1 MQQSTNLKNIRRKS
15 IKRLTNPK
23 KLLNIQNSQSQNSDN
38 EDDQNSINILSS
50 KSKIVA
56 SNGLSHSTLSHQ
68 SKRPLWKKRIAKFLD
83 SAPVLIFMSILT
95 VYALFAADVQAAW
108 CRVNIDYGFNVLQC
122 ILIGIFLLEWI
133 FNIISKIDY
142 TWSFFFWLDLVATIS
157 LLQDLDWVI
166 NPIMGYGS
174 ARQRSFKSSVQAAKA
189 MSKVSSASRA
199 TRVLRVIRIV
209 RLIRMVKLYKS
220 VITARE
226 IQARIKKQ
234 QDLEAKNKIEKNIES
249 NDTTLT
255 KKDYIIGRGS
265 INPSINND
273 NKDSSSISVNSDSI
287 NGENNNEQN
296 NNEQNNNDKKDNDKK
311 DNDIKDENNNEQNNN
326 DIKYYNIKD
335 ENKNDNNNIKDD
347 NKNDTN
353 NNKNNI
359 KNDNKKDDIAN
370 GNNFP
375 TEVEKRNTVKE
386 TENNLLITKDNKN
399 TNNNEQDNEDEKIKH
414 IFETPKEDIATTTN
428 HNNISIDDMDEEE
441 LEKVVKE
448 SRISKII
455 SDSLTQKV
463 IILILILLIVF
474 PILSDD
480 FFVNTS
486 ITYELIAQIISASY
500 DLFESQN
507 KILQSDVL
515 FQLFDKNFPALNISY
530 NGTLLY
536 NDSYYWNRTDYF
548 RYKEVTTVFSAD
560 GQVNIVYSL
569 LKETQLT
576 GLLNIFQTIF
586 VCIMLSGAAI
596 LFEND
601 AKKLVLSPLEIMIEI
616 VDNVAKDP
624 INAKNIEEIQ
634 TGVKAILDE
643 EEEEKIK
650 KKKDIHGN
658 FHNSG
663 IVSMEDKNDND
674 EEENYEVSVIKAAI
688 IKISALLAIS
698 FGEAGGE
705 IIKKNLT
712 SGQDLNPRL
721 KGKKKTAIFGF
732 CDIRQFE
739 EINLALEEKT
749 ILLINEIADIV
760 HSSVDKF
767 GGATNKNI
775 GESFLNVWK
784 FYNEVPV
791 KDKEGNITTQRK
803 DNLLEI
809 DPTNPMVAIT
819 ADSACLSFLRIIM
832 KINKSLNILNYSN
845 NEEIIKRIPNFK
857 LNMGFGIHIG
867 YGIEGAVGSTYKI
880 DASYLSPNVNIAA
893 RLETATRQF
902 GLSLLISGPLYNLF
916 SDELKKIC
924 RYIDCVYVKGSEQPL
939 DLYTIDVNLNLKP
952 QEKKDILIMN
962 NKEKRKIYS
971 EKKEHFQREIEVYK
985 SVTRLIF
992 QKSNYLELINTKRTN
1007 EFYYEWDKGINAYK
1021 EGDFKF
1027 AGEKFKKCLKLYPD
1041 DGPAKTLLKY
1051 FEKRNFK
1058 APDGWIGVRELTSK

>member
-399 TNNNEQDNEDEKIKH
+399 TNNNEQDNEDEKIKD

-428 HNNISIDDMDEEE
+428 HHNISIDDMDEEE

-515 FQLFDKNFPALNISY
+515 YQLFDKNFPALNISY

-536 NDSYYWNRTDYF
+536 NDSYYWNKTDYF

-624 INAKNIEEIQ
+624 INAKNIDELQ

-643 EEEEKIK
+643 EEGEKEKAK
-650 KKKDIHGN
+650 KKKHGN
-658 FHNSG
+658 LGNNAT
-663 IVSMEDKNDND
+663 VALDDKNNND

-791 KDKEGNITTQRK
+791 RDKDGNLTTQKK

-819 ADSACLSFLRIIM
+819 ADSACLACLRVIM
-832 KINKSLNILNYSN
+832 KINKSFNILNYSH
-845 NEEIIKRIPNFK
+845 NEEILKRISNFK

-916 SDELKKIC
+916 SDELKRIC
-924 RYIDCVYVKGSEQPL
+924 RYIDCVYVKGSVQPL

-952 QEKKDILIMN
+952 QEKKDIIIMN
-962 NKEKRKIYS
+962 NKEKRKRYA
-971 EKKEHFQREIEVYK
+971 EKKENFQREIEVYK
-985 SVTRLIF
+985 SVTRLVF
-992 QKSNYLELINTKRTN
+992 QKSNYLELINTKRTS
-1007 EFYYEWDKGINAYK
+1007 EFYYNWDEGINAYK
-1021 EGDFKF
+1021 KGDFTT
-1027 AGEKFKKCLKLYPD
+1027 AGDKFKRCLKLFPD

-1051 FEKRNFK
+1051 FENRNYK
-1058 APDGWIGVRELTSK
+1058 APEGWIGVRELTSK

>member
-1 MQQSTNLKNIRRKS
+1 MQHPKNITNIRRKS
-15 IKRLTNPK
+15 TQTLSKPIVQFN
-23 KLLNIQNSQSQNSDN
+23 NNQNSKSQNSDID
-38 EDDQNSINILSS
+38 EDPNSINPISS
-50 KSKIVA
+50 KLKFTTSNSLSPSKI
-56 SNGLSHSTLSHQ
+56 HQ
-68 SKRPLWKKRIAKFLD
+68 LKRPLWKKRIAKFLD

-95 VYALFAADVQAAW
+95 VYALFAADIQAAW

-122 ILIGIFLLEWI
+122 ILIGIFFLEWI
-133 FNIISKIDY
+133 LNIVSKIDY

-226 IQARIKKQ
+226 IQERVKKQ
-234 QDLEAKNKIEKNIES
+234 QDLDAKNRIEKNIES
-249 NDTTLT
+249 NDTTLS

-265 INPSINND
+265 INPSINID
-273 NKDSSSISVNSDSI
+273 NKDSGSVSENLVNVNEENKNGVNI
-287 NGENNNEQN
+287 NDKKINDIKNNNKTNDKNDGN
-296 NNEQNNNDKKDNDKK
+296 NNNNDND
-311 DNDIKDENNNEQNNN
+311 
-326 DIKYYNIKD
+326 
-335 ENKNDNNNIKDD
+335 
-347 NKNDTN
+347 
-353 NNKNNI
+353 
-359 KNDNKKDDIAN
+359 DNKKDNIAN
-370 GNNFP
+370 GKNVP
-375 TEVEKRNTVKE
+375 TETERNNVKE
-386 TENNLLITKDNKN
+386 TENNLLLPKENKN
-399 TNNNEQDNEDEKIKH
+399 TNNNEQDNKNEKNKNK
-414 IFETPKEDIATTTN
+414 FETLKEKEDIATTTN
-428 HNNISIDDMDEEE
+428 DNNSSIDDMDEED

-480 FFVNTS
+480 FFANTS

-507 KILQSDVL
+507 KILQSEIL
-515 FQLFDKNFPALNISY
+515 YGLFDKNYPALNISY

-536 NDSYYWNRTDYF
+536 NDSRYWNRTDYF

-624 INAKNIEEIQ
+624 INAKNIDELQ

-643 EEEEKIK
+643 EEGEKEKAK
-650 KKKDIHGN
+650 KKKHGN
-658 FHNSG
+658 LGNNAT
-663 IVSMEDKNDND
+663 VALDDKNNND

-791 KDKEGNITTQRK
+791 RDKDGNLTTQKK

-819 ADSACLSFLRIIM
+819 ADSACLACLRVIM
-832 KINKSLNILNYSN
+832 KINKSFNILNYSH
-845 NEEIIKRIPNFK
+845 NEEILKRISNFK

-916 SDELKKIC
+916 SDELKRIC
-924 RYIDCVYVKGSEQPL
+924 RYIDCVYVKGSVQPL

-952 QEKKDILIMN
+952 QEKKDIIIMN
-962 NKEKRKIYS
+962 NKEKRKRYA
-971 EKKEHFQREIEVYK
+971 EKKENFQREIEVYK
-985 SVTRLIF
+985 SVTRLVF
-992 QKSNYLELINTKRTN
+992 QKSNYLELINTKRTS
-1007 EFYYEWDKGINAYK
+1007 EFYYNWDEGISAYK
-1021 EGDFKF
+1021 KGDFTT
-1027 AGEKFKKCLKLYPD
+1027 AGDKFKRCLKLFPD

-1051 FEKRNFK
+1051 FENRNYK
-1058 APDGWIGVRELTSK
+1058 APEGWIGVRELTSK

>member
-1 MQQSTNLKNIRRKS
+1 MQHPKNITNIRRKS
-15 IKRLTNPK
+15 TQTLSKPIVQFN
-23 KLLNIQNSQSQNSDN
+23 NNQNSKSQNSDID
-38 EDDQNSINILSS
+38 EDPNSINPISS
-50 KSKIVA
+50 KSKFTT
-56 SNGLSHSTLSHQ
+56 SNSLSPSKIHQ
-68 SKRPLWKKRIAKFLD
+68 LKRPLWKKRIAKFLD

-95 VYALFAADVQAAW
+95 VYALFAADIQAAW

-122 ILIGIFLLEWI
+122 ILIGIFFLEWI
-133 FNIISKIDY
+133 LNIVSKIDY

-226 IQARIKKQ
+226 IQERVKKQ
-234 QDLEAKNKIEKNIES
+234 QDLDAKNRIEKNIES
-249 NDTTLT
+249 NDTTLS

-265 INPSINND
+265 INPSINID
-273 NKDSSSISVNSDSI
+273 NKDSGSVSENLVNVNEENK
-287 NGENNNEQN
+287 NGVNI
-296 NNEQNNNDKKDNDKK
+296 NDKKIND
-311 DNDIKDENNNEQNNN
+311 
-326 DIKYYNIKD
+326 
-335 ENKNDNNNIKDD
+335 
-347 NKNDTN
+347 
-353 NNKNNI
+353 I
-359 KNDNKKDDIAN
+359 KNDNKTNDKNDGNNNNNDNNDNKKDNIAN
-370 GNNFP
+370 GKNVP
-375 TEVEKRNTVKE
+375 TETERNNVKE
-386 TENNLLITKDNKN
+386 TENNLLLPKENKN
-399 TNNNEQDNEDEKIKH
+399 TNNNEQDNKNEKNKNK
-414 IFETPKEDIATTTN
+414 FETLKEKEDIATTTN
-428 HNNISIDDMDEEE
+428 DNNSSIDDMDEED

-480 FFVNTS
+480 FFANTS

-507 KILQSDVL
+507 KILQSDIL
-515 FQLFDKNFPALNISY
+515 YGLFDKNYPALNISY

-536 NDSYYWNRTDYF
+536 NDSRYWNRTDYF

-624 INAKNIEEIQ
+624 INAKNIDELQ

-643 EEEEKIK
+643 EEGEKEKAK
-650 KKKDIHGN
+650 KKKHGN
-658 FHNSG
+658 LGNNAT
-663 IVSMEDKNDND
+663 VAVDDKNNND

-712 SGQDLNPRL
+712 
-721 KGKKKTAIFGF
+721 
-732 CDIRQFE
+732 
-739 EINLALEEKT
+739 
-749 ILLINEIADIV
+749 
-760 HSSVDKF
+760 
-767 GGATNKNI
+767 
-775 GESFLNVWK
+775 
-784 FYNEVPV
+784 
-791 KDKEGNITTQRK
+791 TQKK

-819 ADSACLSFLRIIM
+819 ADSACLACLRVIM
-832 KINKSLNILNYSN
+832 KINKSFNILNYSH
-845 NEEIIKRIPNFK
+845 NEEILKRISNFK

-916 SDELKKIC
+916 SDELKRIC
-924 RYIDCVYVKGSEQPL
+924 RYIDCVYVKGSVQPL

-952 QEKKDILIMN
+952 QEKKDIIIMN
-962 NKEKRKIYS
+962 NKEKRKRYA
-971 EKKEHFQREIEVYK
+971 EKKENFQREIEVYK
-985 SVTRLIF
+985 SVTRLVF
-992 QKSNYLELINTKRTN
+992 QKSNYLELINTKRTS
-1007 EFYYEWDKGINAYK
+1007 EFYYNWDEGINAYK
-1021 EGDFKF
+1021 KGDFTT
-1027 AGEKFKKCLKLYPD
+1027 AGDRFKRCLKLFPD

-1051 FEKRNFK
+1051 FENRNYK
-1058 APDGWIGVRELTSK
+1058 APEGWIGVRELTSK

>member
-1 MQQSTNLKNIRRKS
+1 MQHPKNITNIRRKS
-15 IKRLTNPK
+15 TQTLSKPIVQFN
-23 KLLNIQNSQSQNSDN
+23 NNQNSKSQNSDID
-38 EDDQNSINILSS
+38 EDPNSINPISS
-50 KSKIVA
+50 KSKFTT
-56 SNGLSHSTLSHQ
+56 SNSLSPSKIHQ
-68 SKRPLWKKRIAKFLD
+68 LKRPLWKKRIAKFLD

-95 VYALFAADVQAAW
+95 VYALFAADIQAAW

-122 ILIGIFLLEWI
+122 ILIGIFFLEWI
-133 FNIISKIDY
+133 LNIVSKIDY

-226 IQARIKKQ
+226 IQERVKKQ
-234 QDLEAKNKIEKNIES
+234 QDLDAKNRIEKNIES
-249 NDTTLT
+249 NDTTLS

-265 INPSINND
+265 INPSINID
-273 NKDSSSISVNSDSI
+273 NKDSGSVSENLVNVNEENK
-287 NGENNNEQN
+287 NGVNI
-296 NNEQNNNDKKDNDKK
+296 NDKKIND
-311 DNDIKDENNNEQNNN
+311 
-326 DIKYYNIKD
+326 
-335 ENKNDNNNIKDD
+335 
-347 NKNDTN
+347 
-353 NNKNNI
+353 I
-359 KNDNKKDDIAN
+359 KNDNKTNDKNDGNNNNNDNNDNKKDNIAN
-370 GNNFP
+370 GKNVP
-375 TEVEKRNTVKE
+375 TETERNNVKE
-386 TENNLLITKDNKN
+386 TENNLLLPKENKN
-399 TNNNEQDNEDEKIKH
+399 TNNNEQDNKNEKNKNK
-414 IFETPKEDIATTTN
+414 FETLKEKEDIATTTN
-428 HNNISIDDMDEEE
+428 DNNSSIDDMDEED

-480 FFVNTS
+480 FFANTS

-507 KILQSDVL
+507 KILQSEIL
-515 FQLFDKNFPALNISY
+515 YGLFDKNYPALNISY

-536 NDSYYWNRTDYF
+536 NDSRYWNRTDYF

-624 INAKNIEEIQ
+624 INAKNIDELQ

-643 EEEEKIK
+643 EEGEKEKAK
-650 KKKDIHGN
+650 KKKHGN
-658 FHNSG
+658 LGNNAT
-663 IVSMEDKNDND
+663 VAVDDKNNND

-791 KDKEGNITTQRK
+791 RDKDGNLTTQKK

-819 ADSACLSFLRIIM
+819 ADSACLACLRVIM
-832 KINKSLNILNYSN
+832 KINKSFNILNYSH
-845 NEEIIKRIPNFK
+845 NEEILKRISNFK

-916 SDELKKIC
+916 SDELKRIC
-924 RYIDCVYVKGSEQPL
+924 RYIDCVYVKGSVQPL

-952 QEKKDILIMN
+952 QEKKDIIIMN
-962 NKEKRKIYS
+962 NKEKRKRYA
-971 EKKEHFQREIEVYK
+971 EKKENFQREIEVYK
-985 SVTRLIF
+985 SVTRLVF
-992 QKSNYLELINTKRTN
+992 QKSNYLELINTKRTS
-1007 EFYYEWDKGINAYK
+1007 EFYYNWDEGISAYK
-1021 EGDFKF
+1021 KGDFTT
-1027 AGEKFKKCLKLYPD
+1027 AGDKFKRCLKLFPD

-1051 FEKRNFK
+1051 FENRNYK
-1058 APDGWIGVRELTSK
+1058 APEGWIGVRELTSK

>member
-1 MQQSTNLKNIRRKS
+1 MQHPKNITNIRRKS
-15 IKRLTNPK
+15 TQTLSKPIVQFN
-23 KLLNIQNSQSQNSDN
+23 NNQNSKSQNSDID
-38 EDDQNSINILSS
+38 EDPNSINPISS
-50 KSKIVA
+50 KSKFTT
-56 SNGLSHSTLSHQ
+56 SNSLSPSKIHQ
-68 SKRPLWKKRIAKFLD
+68 LKRPLWKKRIAKFLD

-95 VYALFAADVQAAW
+95 VYALFAADIQAAW

-122 ILIGIFLLEWI
+122 ILIGIFFLEWI
-133 FNIISKIDY
+133 LNIVSKIDY

-226 IQARIKKQ
+226 IQERVKKQ
-234 QDLEAKNKIEKNIES
+234 QDLDAKNRIEKNIES
-249 NDTTLT
+249 NDTTLS

-265 INPSINND
+265 INPSINID
-273 NKDSSSISVNSDSI
+273 NKDSGSVSENLVNVNEENK
-287 NGENNNEQN
+287 NGVNI
-296 NNEQNNNDKKDNDKK
+296 NDKKIND
-311 DNDIKDENNNEQNNN
+311 
-326 DIKYYNIKD
+326 
-335 ENKNDNNNIKDD
+335 
-347 NKNDTN
+347 
-353 NNKNNI
+353 I
-359 KNDNKKDDIAN
+359 KNDNKTNDKNDGNNNNNDNNDNKKDNIAN
-370 GNNFP
+370 GKNVP
-375 TEVEKRNTVKE
+375 TETERNNVKE
-386 TENNLLITKDNKN
+386 TENNLLLPKENKN
-399 TNNNEQDNEDEKIKH
+399 TNNNEQDNKNEKNKNK
-414 IFETPKEDIATTTN
+414 FETLKEKEDIATTTN
-428 HNNISIDDMDEEE
+428 DNNSSIDDMDEED

-480 FFVNTS
+480 FFANTS

-507 KILQSDVL
+507 KILQSEIL
-515 FQLFDKNFPALNISY
+515 YGLFDKNYPALNISY

-536 NDSYYWNRTDYF
+536 NDSRYWNRTDYF

-624 INAKNIEEIQ
+624 INAKNIDELQ

-643 EEEEKIK
+643 EEGEKEKAK
-650 KKKDIHGN
+650 KKKHGN
-658 FHNSG
+658 LGNNAT
-663 IVSMEDKNDND
+663 VALDDKNNND

-791 KDKEGNITTQRK
+791 RDKDGNLTTQKK

-819 ADSACLSFLRIIM
+819 ADSACLACLRVIM
-832 KINKSLNILNYSN
+832 KINKSFNILNYSH
-845 NEEIIKRIPNFK
+845 NEEILKRISNFK

-916 SDELKKIC
+916 SDELKRIC
-924 RYIDCVYVKGSEQPL
+924 RYIDCVYVKGSVQPL

-952 QEKKDILIMN
+952 QEKKDIIIMN
-962 NKEKRKIYS
+962 NKEKRKRYA
-971 EKKEHFQREIEVYK
+971 EKKENFQREIEVYK
-985 SVTRLIF
+985 SVTRLVF
-992 QKSNYLELINTKRTN
+992 QKSNYLELINTKRTS
-1007 EFYYEWDKGINAYK
+1007 EFYYNWDEGISAYK
-1021 EGDFKF
+1021 KGDFTT
-1027 AGEKFKKCLKLYPD
+1027 AGDKFKRCLKLFPD

-1051 FEKRNFK
+1051 FENRNYK
-1058 APDGWIGVRELTSK
+1058 APEGWIGVRELTSK

>member
-1 MQQSTNLKNIRRKS
+1 MQHPKNITNIRRKS
-15 IKRLTNPK
+15 TNTLSKPVFQF
-23 KLLNIQNSQSQNSDN
+23 NNNQNSKSQNSDID
-38 EDDQNSINILSS
+38 EDPNSIHQISS
-50 KSKIVA
+50 KSKFTT
-56 SNGLSHSTLSHQ
+56 SNSLSPSKIHQ
-68 SKRPLWKKRIAKFLD
+68 LKRPLWKKRIAKFLD

-95 VYALFAADVQAAW
+95 VYALFAADIQAAW

-122 ILIGIFLLEWI
+122 ILIGIFFLEWI
-133 FNIISKIDY
+133 LNIVSKIDY

-226 IQARIKKQ
+226 IQERIKKQ
-234 QDLEAKNKIEKNIES
+234 KDLDAKNRIEKNIES
-249 NDTTLT
+249 NDTTLS

-265 INPSINND
+265 INPSINID
-273 NKDSSSISVNSDSI
+273 NKDSASVSENLVNVNEENK
-287 NGENNNEQN
+287 NGVNI
-296 NNEQNNNDKKDNDKK
+296 NDKKI
-311 DNDIKDENNNEQNNN
+311 NDIKNNNKTN
-326 DIKYYNIKD
+326 DKND
-335 ENKNDNNNIKDD
+335 GNDNN
-347 NKNDTN
+347 
-353 NNKNNI
+353 
-359 KNDNKKDDIAN
+359 NDNKKDNIAN
-370 GNNFP
+370 GNNVP
-375 TEVEKRNTVKE
+375 TETERNNVKE
-386 TENNLLITKDNKN
+386 TENNLLLRKENKN
-399 TNNNEQDNEDEKIKH
+399 TNNNEQDNKNEKNKNK
-414 IFETPKEDIATTTN
+414 FETLKEKEDIATTTN
-428 HNNISIDDMDEEE
+428 DNNSSIDDMDEED

-480 FFVNTS
+480 FFANTS

-515 FQLFDKNFPALNISY
+515 YGLFDKNYPALNISY

-536 NDSYYWNRTDYF
+536 NDSRYWNRTDYF

-576 GLLNIFQTIF
+576 GVLNIFQTIF

-624 INAKNIEEIQ
+624 INAKNIDELQ

-643 EEEEKIK
+643 EEEEKEKAK
-650 KKKDIHGN
+650 KKKHGN
-658 FHNSG
+658 LGNNAT
-663 IVSMEDKNDND
+663 VAVDDKNNND

-791 KDKEGNITTQRK
+791 RDKDGNLTTQKK

-819 ADSACLSFLRIIM
+819 ADSACLACLRVIM
-832 KINKSLNILNYSN
+832 KINKSFNILNYSH
-845 NEEIIKRIPNFK
+845 NEEILNRISNFK

-916 SDELKKIC
+916 SDELKRIC
-924 RYIDCVYVKGSEQPL
+924 RYIDCVYVKGSVQPL

-952 QEKKDILIMN
+952 QEKKDIIIMN
-962 NKEKRKIYS
+962 NKEKRKRYA
-971 EKKEHFQREIEVYK
+971 EKKENFQREIEVYK
-985 SVTRLIF
+985 SVTRLVF
-992 QKSNYLELINTKRTN
+992 QKSNYLELINTKRTS
-1007 EFYYEWDKGINAYK
+1007 EFYYNWDEGINAYK
-1021 EGDFKF
+1021 KGDFTT
-1027 AGEKFKKCLKLYPD
+1027 AGDRFKRCLKLFPD

-1051 FEKRNFK
+1051 FENRNYK
-1058 APDGWIGVRELTSK
+1058 APEGWIGVRELTSK

>member
-1 MQQSTNLKNIRRKS
+1 MQHPKNITNIRRRSTQTLSKP
-15 IKRLTNPK
+15 IVQFN
-23 KLLNIQNSQSQNSDN
+23 NNQNSKSQNSDID
-38 EDDQNSINILSS
+38 EDPNSINPISS
-50 KSKIVA
+50 KSKFTT
-56 SNGLSHSTLSHQ
+56 SNSLSPSKIHQ
-68 SKRPLWKKRIAKFLD
+68 LKRPLWKKRIAKFLD

-95 VYALFAADVQAAW
+95 VYALFAADIQAAW

-122 ILIGIFLLEWI
+122 ILIGIFFLEWI
-133 FNIISKIDY
+133 LNIVSKIDY

-226 IQARIKKQ
+226 IQERVKKQ
-234 QDLEAKNKIEKNIES
+234 QDLDAKNRIEKNIES
-249 NDTTLT
+249 NDTTLS

-265 INPSINND
+265 INPSINID
-273 NKDSSSISVNSDSI
+273 NKDSGSVSENLVNVNEENK
-287 NGENNNEQN
+287 NGVNI
-296 NNEQNNNDKKDNDKK
+296 NDKKIND
-311 DNDIKDENNNEQNNN
+311 
-326 DIKYYNIKD
+326 
-335 ENKNDNNNIKDD
+335 
-347 NKNDTN
+347 
-353 NNKNNI
+353 I
-359 KNDNKKDDIAN
+359 KNDNKTNDKNDGNNNNNDNNDNKKDNIAN
-370 GNNFP
+370 GKNVP
-375 TEVEKRNTVKE
+375 TETERNNVKE
-386 TENNLLITKDNKN
+386 TENNLLLPKENKN
-399 TNNNEQDNEDEKIKH
+399 TNNNEQDNKNEKNKNK
-414 IFETPKEDIATTTN
+414 FETLKEKEDIATTTN
-428 HNNISIDDMDEEE
+428 DNNSSIDDMDEED

-480 FFVNTS
+480 FFANTS

-507 KILQSDVL
+507 KILQSEIL
-515 FQLFDKNFPALNISY
+515 YGLFDKNYPALNISY

-536 NDSYYWNRTDYF
+536 NDSRYWNRTDYF

-624 INAKNIEEIQ
+624 INAKNIDELQ

-643 EEEEKIK
+643 EEGEKEKAK
-650 KKKDIHGN
+650 KKKHGN
-658 FHNSG
+658 LGNNAT
-663 IVSMEDKNDND
+663 VAVDDKNNND

-791 KDKEGNITTQRK
+791 RDNDGNLTTQKK

-819 ADSACLSFLRIIM
+819 ADSACLACLRVIM
-832 KINKSLNILNYSN
+832 KINKSFNILNYSH
-845 NEEIIKRIPNFK
+845 NEEILKRISNFK

-880 DASYLSPNVNIAA
+880 DASYLSPNVNISA

-916 SDELKKIC
+916 SDDMKHVC
-924 RYIDCVYVKGSEQPL
+924 RFVDCVYVKGSEQPL

-952 QEKKDILIMN
+952 QENKNIVILG
-962 NKEKRKIYS
+962 NKEKRKRYADR
-971 EKKEHFQREIEVYK
+971 KETFQREVEIMK
-985 SVTRLIF
+985 SATRLIF
-992 QKSNYLELINTKRTN
+992 QKSSYLELLKAGKTE
-1007 EFYYEWDKGINAYK
+1007 EFYSIWEEGIAFYK
-1021 EGDFKF
+1021 KGDFKT
-1027 AGEKFKKCLKLYPD
+1027 AGDKFKRCLQLDKT
-1041 DGPAKTLLKY
+1041 DGPAKTLLNY
-1051 FEKRNFK
+1051 FEHCNFK
-1058 APDGWIGVRELTSK
+1058 APNNWIGVRELTSK

>member
-1 MQQSTNLKNIRRKS
+1 MQHPKNITNIRRKS
-15 IKRLTNPK
+15 TQTLSKPIFQFN
-23 KLLNIQNSQSQNSDN
+23 NNQNSKSQNSDID
-38 EDDQNSINILSS
+38 EDPNSINPISS
-50 KSKIVA
+50 KSKFTT
-56 SNGLSHSTLSHQ
+56 SNSLSPSKIHQ
-68 SKRPLWKKRIAKFLD
+68 LKRPLWKKRIAKFLD

-95 VYALFAADVQAAW
+95 VYALFAADIQAAW

-122 ILIGIFLLEWI
+122 ILIGIFFLEWI
-133 FNIISKIDY
+133 LNIVSKIDY

-226 IQARIKKQ
+226 IQERVKKQ
-234 QDLEAKNKIEKNIES
+234 QDLDAKNRIEKNIES
-249 NDTTLT
+249 NDTTLS

-265 INPSINND
+265 INPSINID
-273 NKDSSSISVNSDSI
+273 NKDSGSVSENLVNVNEENK
-287 NGENNNEQN
+287 NGVNI
-296 NNEQNNNDKKDNDKK
+296 NDKKIND
-311 DNDIKDENNNEQNNN
+311 
-326 DIKYYNIKD
+326 
-335 ENKNDNNNIKDD
+335 
-347 NKNDTN
+347 
-353 NNKNNI
+353 I
-359 KNDNKKDDIAN
+359 KNDNKTNDKNDGNNNNNDNNDNKKDNIAN
-370 GNNFP
+370 GKNVP
-375 TEVEKRNTVKE
+375 TETERNNVKE
-386 TENNLLITKDNKN
+386 TENNLLLPKENKN
-399 TNNNEQDNEDEKIKH
+399 TNNNEQDNKNEKNKNK
-414 IFETPKEDIATTTN
+414 FETLKEKEDIATTTN
-428 HNNISIDDMDEEE
+428 DNNSSIDDMDEED

-480 FFVNTS
+480 FFANTS

-507 KILQSDVL
+507 KILQSEIL
-515 FQLFDKNFPALNISY
+515 YGLFDKNYPALNISY

-536 NDSYYWNRTDYF
+536 NDSRYWNRTDYF

-624 INAKNIEEIQ
+624 INAKNIDELQ

-643 EEEEKIK
+643 EEGEKEKAK
-650 KKKDIHGN
+650 KKKHGN
-658 FHNSG
+658 LGNNAT
-663 IVSMEDKNDND
+663 VALDDKNNND

-791 KDKEGNITTQRK
+791 RDKDGNLTTQKK

-819 ADSACLSFLRIIM
+819 ADSACLACLRVIM
-832 KINKSLNILNYSN
+832 KINKSFNILNYSH
-845 NEEIIKRIPNFK
+845 NEEILKRISNFK

-916 SDELKKIC
+916 SDELKRIC
-924 RYIDCVYVKGSEQPL
+924 RYIDCVYVKGSVQPL

-952 QEKKDILIMN
+952 QEKKDIIIMN
-962 NKEKRKIYS
+962 NKEKRKRYA
-971 EKKEHFQREIEVYK
+971 EKKENFQREIEVYK
-985 SVTRLIF
+985 SVTRLVF
-992 QKSNYLELINTKRTN
+992 QKSNYLELINTKRTS
-1007 EFYYEWDKGINAYK
+1007 EFYYNWDEGISAYK
-1021 EGDFKF
+1021 KGDFTT
-1027 AGEKFKKCLKLYPD
+1027 AGDKFKRCLKLFPD

-1051 FEKRNFK
+1051 FENRNYK
-1058 APDGWIGVRELTSK
+1058 APEGWIGVRELTSK

>member
-1 MQQSTNLKNIRRKS
+1 MQNQESTIEKKSSLPPLRSTTLHSVPKPLEIKNETKKENSENLSNDENDDEMNS
-15 IKRLTNPK
+15 
-23 KLLNIQNSQSQNSDN
+23 IQNSVSKSKFQSSQG
-38 EDDQNSINILSS
+38 LS
-50 KSKIVA
+50 KSKITQ
-56 SNGLSHSTLSHQ
+56 NQ
-68 SKRPLWKKRIAKFLD
+68 KRPLWKKKIVKFLD

-95 VYALFAADVQAAW
+95 IYALFAADVQAAW
-108 CRVNIDYGFNVLQC
+108 LRVNIDYGFNVIQC
-122 ILIGIFLLEWI
+122 ILIGIFTLEWVL
-133 FNIISKIDY
+133 NIIAKIDY
-142 TWSFFFWLDLVATIS
+142 IWSFFFWLDLVATIS

-166 NPIMGYGS
+166 NPLMGYGS

-226 IQARIKKQ
+226 NKEKLKKN
-234 QDLEAKNKIEKNIES
+234 QDLEHRTKIEKNLGS

-255 KKDYIIGRGS
+255 RRDYIIGKGS
-265 INPSINND
+265 IGPNGGSIIEQKDSVSEGVINEGNNGNGIRNHNNDHNNNKSNVNHNDKNNND
-273 NKDSSSISVNSDSI
+273 NKKNNDNINSAPTERDQKFSSKGTEGDLLLPQK
-287 NGENNNEQN
+287 ENNNL
-296 NNEQNNNDKKDNDKK
+296 KK
-311 DNDIKDENNNEQNNN
+311 I
-326 DIKYYNIKD
+326 D
-335 ENKNDNNNIKDD
+335 ENKKEDD
-347 NKNDTN
+347 EKND
-353 NNKNNI
+353 KI
-359 KNDNKKDDIAN
+359 I
-370 GNNFP
+370 
-375 TEVEKRNTVKE
+375 
-386 TENNLLITKDNKN
+386 
-399 TNNNEQDNEDEKIKH
+399 DEKNIDN
-414 IFETPKEDIATTTN
+414 KEDIVAN
-428 HNNISIDDMDEEE
+428 QIEESIDDMDEED

-448 SRISKII
+448 SRISKLI
-455 SDSLTQKV
+455 SDSLTKKV
-463 IILILILLIVF
+463 IILILILLVVF

-480 FFVNTS
+480 FFASNSGV
-486 ITYELIAQIISASY
+486 TYELIAQLISASY

-507 KILQSDVL
+507 KILDRNVL
-515 FQLFDKNFPALNISY
+515 YGLFDTKFPALNISY
-530 NGTLLY
+530 NGTVLYSTNNTKY
-536 NDSYYWNRTDYF
+536 NDSHYF

-586 VCIMLSGAAI
+586 VCVMLTGAAI
-596 LFEND
+596 LFEHD
-601 AKKLVLSPLEIMIEI
+601 ARQLVLGPLEIMIEI

-624 INAKNIEEIQ
+624 INAKNVEDLQ
-634 TGVKAILDE
+634 TGVKALLNENE
-643 EEEEKIK
+643 E
-650 KKKDIHGN
+650 G
-658 FHNSG
+658 
-663 IVSMEDKNDND
+663 KNKNNENKNE

-705 IIKKNLT
+705 IIKKNIT

-739 EINLALEEKT
+739 DLNLALEEKT

-819 ADSACLSFLRIIM
+819 ADSACLAFLRVLM
-832 KINKSLNILNYSN
+832 KINKSFNILNYRN
-845 NEEIIKRIPNFK
+845 NEEIKKRIPDFK
-857 LNMGFGIHIG
+857 LNMGFGLHIG

-902 GLSLLISGPLYNLF
+902 GLNLLISGPLYKLF
-916 SDELKKIC
+916 SDEMKKIC

-939 DLYTIDVNLNLKP
+939 DLYTVDVNLNLKP
-952 QEKKDILIMN
+952 QEKKNILIMN
-962 NKEKRKIYS
+962 NKEKKKRYAD
-971 EKKEHFQREIEVYK
+971 KKENFQREIEVYK
-985 SVTRLIF
+985 NVTTLIF
-992 QKSNYLELINTKRTN
+992 QKNSYFELLKTKIPN
-1007 EFYYEWDKGINAYK
+1007 EFYYHWELAIDFYK
-1021 EGDFKF
+1021 KGDFKN
-1027 AGEKFKKCLKLYPD
+1027 AGDKFKKCLELYPD
-1041 DGPAKTLLKY
+1041 DGPAKTLYKY
-1051 FEKRNFK
+1051 IENRNFK
-1058 APDGWIGVRELTSK
+1058 APDDWIGVRELTSK

>member
-1 MQQSTNLKNIRRKS
+1 MQHPKNITNIRRRSTQTLSKP
-15 IKRLTNPK
+15 IVQFN
-23 KLLNIQNSQSQNSDN
+23 NNQNSKSQNSDID
-38 EDDQNSINILSS
+38 EDPNSINPISS
-50 KSKIVA
+50 KSKFTT
-56 SNGLSHSTLSHQ
+56 SNSLSPSKIHQ
-68 SKRPLWKKRIAKFLD
+68 LKRPLWKKRIAKFLD

-95 VYALFAADVQAAW
+95 VYALFAADIQAAW

-122 ILIGIFLLEWI
+122 ILIGIFFLEWI
-133 FNIISKIDY
+133 LNIVSKIDY

-226 IQARIKKQ
+226 IQERVKKQ
-234 QDLEAKNKIEKNIES
+234 QDLDAKNRIEKNIES
-249 NDTTLT
+249 NDTTLS

-265 INPSINND
+265 INPSINID
-273 NKDSSSISVNSDSI
+273 NKDSGSVSENLVNVNEENK
-287 NGENNNEQN
+287 NGVNI
-296 NNEQNNNDKKDNDKK
+296 NDKKIND
-311 DNDIKDENNNEQNNN
+311 
-326 DIKYYNIKD
+326 
-335 ENKNDNNNIKDD
+335 
-347 NKNDTN
+347 
-353 NNKNNI
+353 I
-359 KNDNKKDDIAN
+359 KNDNKTNDKNDGNNNNNDNNDNKKDNIAN
-370 GNNFP
+370 GKNVP
-375 TEVEKRNTVKE
+375 TETERNNVKE
-386 TENNLLITKDNKN
+386 TENNLLLPKENKN
-399 TNNNEQDNEDEKIKH
+399 TNNNEQDNKNEKNKNK
-414 IFETPKEDIATTTN
+414 FETLKEKEDIATTTN
-428 HNNISIDDMDEEE
+428 DNNSSIDDMDEED

-463 IILILILLIVF
+463 IILILILLIVS

-480 FFVNTS
+480 FFANTS

-507 KILQSDVL
+507 KILQSEIL
-515 FQLFDKNFPALNISY
+515 YGLFDKNYPALNISY

-536 NDSYYWNRTDYF
+536 NDSRYWNRTDYF

-624 INAKNIEEIQ
+624 INAKNIDELQ

-643 EEEEKIK
+643 EEGEKEKAK
-650 KKKDIHGN
+650 KKKHGN
-658 FHNSG
+658 LGNNAT
-663 IVSMEDKNDND
+663 VALDDKNNND

-791 KDKEGNITTQRK
+791 RDKDGNLTTQKK

-819 ADSACLSFLRIIM
+819 ADSACLACLRVIM
-832 KINKSLNILNYSN
+832 KINKSFNILNYSH
-845 NEEIIKRIPNFK
+845 NEEILKRISNFK

-916 SDELKKIC
+916 SDELKRIC
-924 RYIDCVYVKGSEQPL
+924 RYIDCVYVKGSVQPL

-952 QEKKDILIMN
+952 QEKKDIIIMN
-962 NKEKRKIYS
+962 NKEKRKRYA
-971 EKKEHFQREIEVYK
+971 EKKENFQREIEVYK
-985 SVTRLIF
+985 SVTRLVF
-992 QKSNYLELINTKRTN
+992 QKSNYLELINTKRTS
-1007 EFYYEWDKGINAYK
+1007 EFYYNWDEGISAYK
-1021 EGDFKF
+1021 KGDFTT
-1027 AGEKFKKCLKLYPD
+1027 AGDKFKRCLKLFPD

-1051 FEKRNFK
+1051 FENRNYK
-1058 APDGWIGVRELTSK
+1058 APEGWIGVRELTSK

>member
-1 MQQSTNLKNIRRKS
+1 MQHPKNITNIRRRSTQTLSKP
-15 IKRLTNPK
+15 IVQFN
-23 KLLNIQNSQSQNSDN
+23 NNQNSKSQNSDID
-38 EDDQNSINILSS
+38 EDPNSINPISS
-50 KSKIVA
+50 KSKFTT
-56 SNGLSHSTLSHQ
+56 SNSLSPSKIHQ
-68 SKRPLWKKRIAKFLD
+68 LKRPLWKKRIAKFLD

-95 VYALFAADVQAAW
+95 VYALFAADIQAAW

-122 ILIGIFLLEWI
+122 ILIGIFFLEWI
-133 FNIISKIDY
+133 LNIVSKIDY

-226 IQARIKKQ
+226 IQERVKKQ
-234 QDLEAKNKIEKNIES
+234 QDLDAKNRIEKNIES
-249 NDTTLT
+249 NDTTLS

-265 INPSINND
+265 INPSINID
-273 NKDSSSISVNSDSI
+273 NKDSGSVSENLVNVNEENK
-287 NGENNNEQN
+287 NGVNI
-296 NNEQNNNDKKDNDKK
+296 NDKKIND
-311 DNDIKDENNNEQNNN
+311 
-326 DIKYYNIKD
+326 
-335 ENKNDNNNIKDD
+335 
-347 NKNDTN
+347 
-353 NNKNNI
+353 I
-359 KNDNKKDDIAN
+359 KNDNKTNDKNDGNNNNNDNNDNKKDNIAN
-370 GNNFP
+370 GKNVP
-375 TEVEKRNTVKE
+375 TETERNNVKE
-386 TENNLLITKDNKN
+386 TENNLLLPKENKN
-399 TNNNEQDNEDEKIKH
+399 TNNNEQDNKNEKNKNK
-414 IFETPKEDIATTTN
+414 FETLKEKEDIATTTN
-428 HNNISIDDMDEEE
+428 DNNSSIDDMDEED

-480 FFVNTS
+480 FFANTS

-507 KILQSDVL
+507 KILQSEIL
-515 FQLFDKNFPALNISY
+515 YGLFDKNYPALNISY

-536 NDSYYWNRTDYF
+536 NDSRYWNRTDYF

-624 INAKNIEEIQ
+624 INAKNIDELQ

-643 EEEEKIK
+643 EEGEKEKAK
-650 KKKDIHGN
+650 KKKHGN
-658 FHNSG
+658 LGNNAT
-663 IVSMEDKNDND
+663 VAVDDKNNND

-791 KDKEGNITTQRK
+791 RDKDGNLTTQKK

-819 ADSACLSFLRIIM
+819 ADSACLACLRVIM
-832 KINKSLNILNYSN
+832 KINKSFNILNYSH
-845 NEEIIKRIPNFK
+845 NEEILKRISNFK

-916 SDELKKIC
+916 SDELKRIC
-924 RYIDCVYVKGSEQPL
+924 RYIDCVYVKGSVQPL

-952 QEKKDILIMN
+952 QEKKDIIIMN
-962 NKEKRKIYS
+962 NKEKRKRYA
-971 EKKEHFQREIEVYK
+971 EKKENFQREIEVYK
-985 SVTRLIF
+985 SVTRLVF
-992 QKSNYLELINTKRTN
+992 QKSNYLELINTKRTS
-1007 EFYYEWDKGINAYK
+1007 EFYYNWDEGISAYK
-1021 EGDFKF
+1021 KGDFTT
-1027 AGEKFKKCLKLYPD
+1027 AGDKFKRCLKLFPD

-1051 FEKRNFK
+1051 FENRNYK
-1058 APDGWIGVRELTSK
+1058 APEGWIGVRELTSK

>member
-1 MQQSTNLKNIRRKS
+1 MQHPKNITNIRRRSTQTLSKP
-15 IKRLTNPK
+15 IVQFN
-23 KLLNIQNSQSQNSDN
+23 NNQNSKSQNSDID
-38 EDDQNSINILSS
+38 EDPNSINPISS
-50 KSKIVA
+50 KSKFTT
-56 SNGLSHSTLSHQ
+56 SNSLSPSKIHQ
-68 SKRPLWKKRIAKFLD
+68 LKRPLWKKRIAKFLD

-95 VYALFAADVQAAW
+95 VYALFAADIQAAW

-122 ILIGIFLLEWI
+122 ILIGIFFLEWI
-133 FNIISKIDY
+133 LNIVSKIDY

-226 IQARIKKQ
+226 IQERVKKQ
-234 QDLEAKNKIEKNIES
+234 QDLDAKNRIEKNIES
-249 NDTTLT
+249 NDTTLS

-265 INPSINND
+265 INPSINID
-273 NKDSSSISVNSDSI
+273 NKDSGSVSENLVNVNEENK
-287 NGENNNEQN
+287 NGVNI
-296 NNEQNNNDKKDNDKK
+296 NDKKIND
-311 DNDIKDENNNEQNNN
+311 
-326 DIKYYNIKD
+326 
-335 ENKNDNNNIKDD
+335 
-347 NKNDTN
+347 
-353 NNKNNI
+353 I
-359 KNDNKKDDIAN
+359 KNDNKTNDKNDGNNNNNDNKKDNIAN
-370 GNNFP
+370 GKNVP
-375 TEVEKRNTVKE
+375 TETERNNVKE
-386 TENNLLITKDNKN
+386 TENNLLLPKENKN
-399 TNNNEQDNEDEKIKH
+399 TNNNEQDNKNEKNKNK
-414 IFETPKEDIATTTN
+414 FETLKEKEDIATTTN
-428 HNNISIDDMDEEE
+428 DNNSSIDDMDEED

-480 FFVNTS
+480 FFANTS

-507 KILQSDVL
+507 KILQSEIL
-515 FQLFDKNFPALNISY
+515 YGLFDKNYPALNISY

-536 NDSYYWNRTDYF
+536 NDSRYWNRTDYF

-624 INAKNIEEIQ
+624 INAKNIDELQ

-643 EEEEKIK
+643 EEGEKEKAK
-650 KKKDIHGN
+650 KKKHGN
-658 FHNSG
+658 LGNNAT
-663 IVSMEDKNDND
+663 VALDDKNNND

-791 KDKEGNITTQRK
+791 RDKDGNLTTQKK

-819 ADSACLSFLRIIM
+819 ADSACLACLRVIM
-832 KINKSLNILNYSN
+832 KINKSFNILNYSH
-845 NEEIIKRIPNFK
+845 NEEILKRISNFK

-916 SDELKKIC
+916 SDELKRIC
-924 RYIDCVYVKGSEQPL
+924 RYIDCVYVKGSVQPL

-952 QEKKDILIMN
+952 QEKKDIIIMN
-962 NKEKRKIYS
+962 NKEKRKRYA
-971 EKKEHFQREIEVYK
+971 EKKENFQREIEVYK
-985 SVTRLIF
+985 SVTRLVF
-992 QKSNYLELINTKRTN
+992 QKSNYLELINTKRTS
-1007 EFYYEWDKGINAYK
+1007 EFYYNWDEGISAYK
-1021 EGDFKF
+1021 KGDFTT
-1027 AGEKFKKCLKLYPD
+1027 AGDKFKRCLKLFPD

-1051 FEKRNFK
+1051 FENRNYK
-1058 APDGWIGVRELTSK
+1058 APEGWIGVRELTSK

>member
-1 MQQSTNLKNIRRKS
+1 MQHPKNITNIRRKS
-15 IKRLTNPK
+15 TQTLSKPIVQFN
-23 KLLNIQNSQSQNSDN
+23 NNQNSKSQNSDID
-38 EDDQNSINILSS
+38 EDPNSINPISS
-50 KSKIVA
+50 KSKFTT
-56 SNGLSHSTLSHQ
+56 SNSLSPSKIHQ
-68 SKRPLWKKRIAKFLD
+68 LKRPLWKKRIAKFLD

-95 VYALFAADVQAAW
+95 VYALFAADIQAAW

-122 ILIGIFLLEWI
+122 ILIGIFFLEWI
-133 FNIISKIDY
+133 LNIVSKIDY

-226 IQARIKKQ
+226 IQERVKKQ
-234 QDLEAKNKIEKNIES
+234 QDLDAKNRIEKNIES
-249 NDTTLT
+249 NDTTLS

-265 INPSINND
+265 INPSINID
-273 NKDSSSISVNSDSI
+273 NKDSGSVSENLVNVNEENK
-287 NGENNNEQN
+287 NGVNI
-296 NNEQNNNDKKDNDKK
+296 NDKKIND
-311 DNDIKDENNNEQNNN
+311 
-326 DIKYYNIKD
+326 
-335 ENKNDNNNIKDD
+335 
-347 NKNDTN
+347 
-353 NNKNNI
+353 I
-359 KNDNKKDDIAN
+359 KNDNKTNDKNDGNNNNNDNKKDNIAN
-370 GNNFP
+370 GKNVP
-375 TEVEKRNTVKE
+375 TETERNNVKE
-386 TENNLLITKDNKN
+386 TENNLLLPKENKN
-399 TNNNEQDNEDEKIKH
+399 TNNNEQDNKNEKNKNK
-414 IFETPKEDIATTTN
+414 FETLKEKEDIATTTN
-428 HNNISIDDMDEEE
+428 DNNSSIDDMDEED

-480 FFVNTS
+480 FFANTS

-507 KILQSDVL
+507 KILQSEIL
-515 FQLFDKNFPALNISY
+515 YGLFDKNYPALNISY

-536 NDSYYWNRTDYF
+536 NDSRYWNRTDYF

-624 INAKNIEEIQ
+624 INAKNIDELQ

-643 EEEEKIK
+643 EEGEKEKAK
-650 KKKDIHGN
+650 KKKHGN
-658 FHNSG
+658 LGNNAT
-663 IVSMEDKNDND
+663 VAVDDKNNND

-791 KDKEGNITTQRK
+791 RDKDGNLTTQKK

-819 ADSACLSFLRIIM
+819 ADSACLACLRVIM
-832 KINKSLNILNYSN
+832 KINKSFNILNYSH
-845 NEEIIKRIPNFK
+845 NEEILKRISNFK

-916 SDELKKIC
+916 SDELKRIC
-924 RYIDCVYVKGSEQPL
+924 RYIDCVYVKGSVQPL

-952 QEKKDILIMN
+952 QEKKDIIIMN
-962 NKEKRKIYS
+962 NKEKRKRYA
-971 EKKEHFQREIEVYK
+971 EKKENFQREIEVYK
-985 SVTRLIF
+985 SVTRLVF
-992 QKSNYLELINTKRTN
+992 QKSNYLELINTKRTS
-1007 EFYYEWDKGINAYK
+1007 EFYYNWDEGISAYK
-1021 EGDFKF
+1021 KGDFTT
-1027 AGEKFKKCLKLYPD
+1027 AGDKFKRCLKLFPD

-1051 FEKRNFK
+1051 FENRNYK
-1058 APDGWIGVRELTSK
+1058 APEGWIGVRELTSK

>member
-1 MQQSTNLKNIRRKS
+1 MQHPKNITNIRRKS
-15 IKRLTNPK
+15 TQTLSKPIFQFN
-23 KLLNIQNSQSQNSDN
+23 NNQNSKSQNSDID
-38 EDDQNSINILSS
+38 EDPNSIHQISS
-50 KSKIVA
+50 KSKFTT
-56 SNGLSHSTLSHQ
+56 SNSLSPSKIHQ
-68 SKRPLWKKRIAKFLD
+68 LKRPLWKKRIAKFLD

-95 VYALFAADVQAAW
+95 VYALFAADIQAAW

-122 ILIGIFLLEWI
+122 ILIGIFFLEWI
-133 FNIISKIDY
+133 LNIVSKIDY

-226 IQARIKKQ
+226 IQERVKKQ
-234 QDLEAKNKIEKNIES
+234 QDLDAKNRIEKNIES
-249 NDTTLT
+249 NDTTLS

-265 INPSINND
+265 INPSINID
-273 NKDSSSISVNSDSI
+273 NKDSGSVSENLVNVNEENK
-287 NGENNNEQN
+287 NGVNI
-296 NNEQNNNDKKDNDKK
+296 NDKKIND
-311 DNDIKDENNNEQNNN
+311 
-326 DIKYYNIKD
+326 
-335 ENKNDNNNIKDD
+335 
-347 NKNDTN
+347 
-353 NNKNNI
+353 I
-359 KNDNKKDDIAN
+359 KNDNKTNDKNDGNNNNNDNNDNKKDNIAN
-370 GNNFP
+370 GKNVP
-375 TEVEKRNTVKE
+375 TETERNNVKE
-386 TENNLLITKDNKN
+386 TENNLLLPKENKN
-399 TNNNEQDNEDEKIKH
+399 TNNNEQDNKNEKNKNK
-414 IFETPKEDIATTTN
+414 FETLKEKEDIATTTN
-428 HNNISIDDMDEEE
+428 DNNSSIDDMDEED

-480 FFVNTS
+480 FFANTS

-507 KILQSDVL
+507 KILQSEIL
-515 FQLFDKNFPALNISY
+515 YGLFDKNYPALNISY

-536 NDSYYWNRTDYF
+536 NDSRYWNRTDYF

-624 INAKNIEEIQ
+624 INAKNIDELQ

-643 EEEEKIK
+643 EEGEKEKAK
-650 KKKDIHGN
+650 KKKHGN
-658 FHNSG
+658 LGNNAT
-663 IVSMEDKNDND
+663 VAVDDKNNND

-721 KGKKKTAIFGF
+721 KGKKKNSNF
-732 CDIRQFE
+732 R
-739 EINLALEEKT
+739 
-749 ILLINEIADIV
+749 
-760 HSSVDKF
+760 
-767 GGATNKNI
+767 
-775 GESFLNVWK
+775 FL
-784 FYNEVPV
+784 
-791 KDKEGNITTQRK
+791 
-803 DNLLEI
+803 
-809 DPTNPMVAIT
+809 
-819 ADSACLSFLRIIM
+819 
-832 KINKSLNILNYSN
+832 
-845 NEEIIKRIPNFK
+845 
-857 LNMGFGIHIG
+857 
-867 YGIEGAVGSTYKI
+867 
-880 DASYLSPNVNIAA
+880 
-893 RLETATRQF
+893 
-902 GLSLLISGPLYNLF
+902 
-916 SDELKKIC
+916 
-924 RYIDCVYVKGSEQPL
+924 
-939 DLYTIDVNLNLKP
+939 
-952 QEKKDILIMN
+952 
-962 NKEKRKIYS
+962 
-971 EKKEHFQREIEVYK
+971 
-985 SVTRLIF
+985 
-992 QKSNYLELINTKRTN
+992 
-1007 EFYYEWDKGINAYK
+1007 
-1021 EGDFKF
+1021 
-1027 AGEKFKKCLKLYPD
+1027 
-1041 DGPAKTLLKY
+1041 
-1051 FEKRNFK
+1051 
-1058 APDGWIGVRELTSK
+1058 

>member
-1 MQQSTNLKNIRRKS
+1 MKHPKNITNIRRKS
-15 IKRLTNPK
+15 TQTLSKPIVQFN
-23 KLLNIQNSQSQNSDN
+23 NNQNSKSQNSDID
-38 EDDQNSINILSS
+38 EDPNSINPISS
-50 KSKIVA
+50 KSKFTT
-56 SNGLSHSTLSHQ
+56 SNSLSPSKIHQ
-68 SKRPLWKKRIAKFLD
+68 LKRPLWKKRIAKFLD

-95 VYALFAADVQAAW
+95 VYALFAADIQAAW

-122 ILIGIFLLEWI
+122 ILIGIFFLEWI
-133 FNIISKIDY
+133 LNIVSKIDY

-226 IQARIKKQ
+226 IQERVKKQ
-234 QDLEAKNKIEKNIES
+234 QDLDAKNRIEKNIES
-249 NDTTLT
+249 NDTTLS

-265 INPSINND
+265 INPSINID
-273 NKDSSSISVNSDSI
+273 NKDSGSVSENLVNVNEENK
-287 NGENNNEQN
+287 NGVNI
-296 NNEQNNNDKKDNDKK
+296 NDKKIND
-311 DNDIKDENNNEQNNN
+311 
-326 DIKYYNIKD
+326 
-335 ENKNDNNNIKDD
+335 
-347 NKNDTN
+347 
-353 NNKNNI
+353 I
-359 KNDNKKDDIAN
+359 KNDNKTNDKNDGNNNNNDNNDNKKDNIAN
-370 GNNFP
+370 GKNVP
-375 TEVEKRNTVKE
+375 TETERNNVKE
-386 TENNLLITKDNKN
+386 TENNLLLPKENKN
-399 TNNNEQDNEDEKIKH
+399 TNNNEQDNKNEKNKNK
-414 IFETPKEDIATTTN
+414 FETLKEKEDIATTTN
-428 HNNISIDDMDEEE
+428 DNNSSIDDMDEED

-480 FFVNTS
+480 FFANTS

-507 KILQSDVL
+507 KILQSEIL
-515 FQLFDKNFPALNISY
+515 YGLFDKNYPALNISY

-536 NDSYYWNRTDYF
+536 NDSRYWNRTDYF

-624 INAKNIEEIQ
+624 INAKNIDELQ

-643 EEEEKIK
+643 EEGEKEKAK
-650 KKKDIHGN
+650 KKKHGN
-658 FHNSG
+658 LGNNAT
-663 IVSMEDKNDND
+663 VALDDKNNND

-791 KDKEGNITTQRK
+791 RDKDGNLTTQKK

-819 ADSACLSFLRIIM
+819 ADSACLACLRVIM
-832 KINKSLNILNYSN
+832 KINKSFNILNYSH
-845 NEEIIKRIPNFK
+845 NEEILKRISNFK

-902 GLSLLISGPLYNLF
+902 GLNLLISGPLYKLF
-916 SDELKKIC
+916 SDEMKKIC
-924 RYIDCVYVKGSEQPL
+924 RYIDCVYVKGSVQPL

-952 QEKKDILIMN
+952 QEKKDIIIMN
-962 NKEKRKIYS
+962 NKEKRKRYA
-971 EKKEHFQREIEVYK
+971 EKKENFQREIEVYK
-985 SVTRLIF
+985 SVTRLVF
-992 QKSNYLELINTKRTN
+992 QKSNYLELINTKRTS
-1007 EFYYEWDKGINAYK
+1007 EFYYNWDEGISAYK
-1021 EGDFKF
+1021 KGDFTT
-1027 AGEKFKKCLKLYPD
+1027 AGDKFKRCLKLFPD

-1051 FEKRNFK
+1051 FENRNYK
-1058 APDGWIGVRELTSK
+1058 APEGWIGVRELTSK